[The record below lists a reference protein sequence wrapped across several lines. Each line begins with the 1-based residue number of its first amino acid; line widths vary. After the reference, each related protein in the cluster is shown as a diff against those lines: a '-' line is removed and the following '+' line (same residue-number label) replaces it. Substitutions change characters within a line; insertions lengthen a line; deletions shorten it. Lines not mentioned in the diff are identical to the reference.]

1 MSAVFLDTPVGRLRI
16 SAAGGAIAGVAWRG
30 SAPAGEEDAGEEDER
45 DALIDEAAAQI
56 GAYFAGRLKRFS
68 LPLAPAGTPF
78 RERARDAMAAIP
90 YGETR
95 SYAEL
100 AAAIGSVPRA
110 VGGACAG
117 NPVPLLVPC
126 HRVTAAGGE
135 LGGWSG
141 GPGAKRALLALE
153 ARYGAAPNPIPSPAT
168 SIQGGP

>member
-1 MSAVFLDTPVGRLRI
+1 MSAILLDTPTGRLRV

-45 DALIDEAAAQI
+45 DTLVEEAAAQI
-56 GAYFAGRLKRFS
+56 AAYFAGRLKRFS

-78 RERARDAMAAIP
+78 QRRARDAMTAIP

-95 SYAEL
+95 TYAEV
-100 AAAIGSVPRA
+100 AAAIGGVARA

-126 HRVTAAGGE
+126 HRVTAAGGK

-153 ARYGAAPNPIPSPAT
+153 ARYGAAPNPIPSPAI